1 MGGNDKAQMGEA
13 SLDPETDDLLRRE
26 VERLADEFRGMF
38 SRETIDRCARESVGW
53 LTGARVKRYLPIFA
67 YRFTRERLLALAG
80 VEGLRPVDRPH
91 ILFVCVRNAARS
103 QIAAALAQHLS
114 GGAIEAHSAG
124 SAPAKQIDPA
134 AVEVMREL
142 GVDLS
147 QEFPKPLADEVVR
160 AADVVV
166 TMGCGD
172 ACRLYP
178 FKKYEDWSIEDP
190 AGQPLEKV
198 REIRD
203 AIRAHVERLL
213 AELGVLSAR

>member
-1 MGGNDKAQMGEA
+1 
-13 SLDPETDDLLRRE
+13 
-26 VERLADEFRGMF
+26 
-38 SRETIDRCARESVGW
+38 
-53 LTGARVKRYLPIFA
+53 
-67 YRFTRERLLALAG
+67 
-80 VEGLRPVDRPH
+80 
-91 ILFVCVRNAARS
+91 
-103 QIAAALAQHLS
+103 
-114 GGAIEAHSAG
+114 
-124 SAPAKQIDPA
+124 
-134 AVEVMREL
+134 MREL
-142 GVDLS
+142 GLDLS
-147 QEFPKPLADEVVR
+147 WEFPKPLADEVVR

-172 ACRLYP
+172 ACPLYP